1 MAQGGARPGAG
12 RKKGSLQK
20 VTLEAK
26 LRAAEAGM
34 LPHEWLLA
42 VSRGDPVKQMVKKVE
57 YDAKG
62 RVKKE
67 EWVEQEVYADF
78 PMRVDCAKAA
88 APFYAPKL
96 ATQTVNLQGNATDRV
111 AEALEQLAERLPS

>member
-1 MAQGGARPGAG
+1 MALGGARPGAG

-42 VSRGDPVKQMVKKVE
+42 VSRGDPVTQRVKRIE

-67 EWVEQEVYADF
+67 EWIEVEHYADF
-78 PMRVDCAKAA
+78 PTRLDCAKAA

-96 ATQTVNLQGNATDRV
+96 ATQNVNIGGSGTDRV
-111 AEALEQLAERLPS
+111 SEALEQLAERLPS